1 MSEKAENSKNIGES
15 VTKMRDE
22 YNQILKSVFYEN
34 LISVRNE
41 NNYTQAYMADLL
53 MMDLRSYV
61 ELDHGNNS
69 CSALTFALFLI
80 YCCAEPV
87 TFLNILKIEFETYAK
102 RGA

>member
-1 MSEKAENSKNIGES
+1 
-15 VTKMRDE
+15 
-22 YNQILKSVFYEN
+22 
-34 LISVRNE
+34 
-41 NNYTQAYMADLL
+41 MADLL